1 MSSFVWVK
9 LVKKNVLNLSDFE
22 YVHAPAPIS
31 LGCTGKQKL
40 ENFEILQ
47 LIYHTKIARIC
58 GKFYDGASY
67 FLAHHQFC
75 PCLALNA
82 VYVHTII
89 A

>member
-1 MSSFVWVK
+1 MKYTAFDRVESFYLILLLIVDPVRYA
-9 LVKKNVLNLSDFE
+9 LT
-22 YVHAPAPIS
+22 
-31 LGCTGKQKL
+31 TGKQKL